1 MGILCKTCE
10 YTNTEIYNQER
21 NGDQPNH
28 RGIIYPKDFVES
40 MSGNQNKEKG
50 KEENE
55 EKEGNEDKEETIF
68 KFDHDDDEKEEEKP
82 IKTILKKKNSNL
94 KYKKYEKSIS
104 FRIEGKENDI
114 VEKTVKI
121 IENNQHKLDGQDI
134 KRKKY
139 KNKTVN
145 EPKKSILG
153 NKGNDSNLN
162 SHFSDEIWFRRKKKS
177 TTLMENSK
185 MLQQFFLAEMK
196 VPISHEILVP
206 QKKGNPSEKYIRGKQ
221 IGKGTFGN
229 VYESKNLIFNN
240 KVAMKVIPK
249 NERMDQ
255 LLLKNEIIIL
265 KKLSH
270 PNIVRIYEFYES
282 CNCYYLINE
291 YCSGGEL
298 FNYINNSKFNEQQ
311 LSIIFYQVFSGLKYL
326 HENNILHRDLK
337 PENIL
342 VCKKELDLEAGEE
355 YFWVKII
362 DFGTAK
368 IFEND
373 KKENSV
379 VGSPY
384 YIAPEV
390 LNKNYNEKCDSW
402 SVGVILYMF
411 LVGRPPFDGQNNFE
425 IIHSIR
431 HKNYDENNEK
441 LLSHS
446 PEVRDLISHLLEK
459 DINKRF
465 SAKEALNHIWF
476 KKFDGRKLFRNFEEK
491 DMQPYIDNLFNYSY
505 TSKIQPLV
513 IAFLVHNLPSTES
526 CHDILKLYRYLNES
540 GDCKL
545 TKDELIKGL
554 KKYRNI
560 EEIEK
565 KVDNLYRLL
574 DADINGF
581 IEYEEFLR
589 ACIDK
594 KELFNDEYLKYAFK
608 FLDRDNNN
616 VISSEQ
622 IISAFLVRKKKNEL
636 FELSITNAINEVD
649 QDEDGKINFEEF
661 KILMLKSMN

>member
-1 MGILCKTCE
+1 MGILCKTCD
-10 YTNTEIYNQER
+10 YSATEIYNSER
-21 NGDQPNH
+21 NGSQPNH
-28 RGIIYPKDFVES
+28 RGIIYPKDFVDS
-40 MSGNQNKEKG
+40 MNIKKNKEKEEEKEEKDE
-50 KEENE
+50 KEEN
-55 EKEGNEDKEETIF
+55 EETIF
-68 KFDHDDDEKEEEKP
+68 KFEHDDDEKVEEKP
-82 IKTILKKKNSNL
+82 PKKIMKKMSSCF
-94 KYKKYEKSIS
+94 KYKKYEKSKS
-104 FRIEGKENDI
+104 FHLKKSDKEIE
-114 VEKTVKI
+114 EKTVKI
-121 IENNQHKLDGQDI
+121 IENKKHMEQGI

-145 EPKKSILG
+145 EPKKNIVG
-153 NKGNDSNLN
+153 NNENKDTNANSNSN
-162 SHFSDEIWFRRKKKS
+162 EEVWYRRKKKS
-177 TTLMENSK
+177 TTLMQNSK
-185 MLQQFFLAEMK
+185 MLKQFFLAEMK

-206 QKKGNPSEKYIRGKQ
+206 QTKGNPNEKYIRGKQ

-249 NERMDQ
+249 NERMDK
-255 LLLKNEIIIL
+255 LFFKNEIDIL

-291 YCSGGEL
+291 YCSEGEL

-342 VCKKELDLEAGEE
+342 IFKKEVDLLANEE

-373 KKENSV
+373 KNENTV

-390 LNKNYNEKCDSW
+390 LNKNYNEKCDTW

-411 LVGRPPFDGQNNFE
+411 LVGRPPFDGQNNLE
-425 IIHSIR
+425 IIHSIK
-431 HKNYDENNEK
+431 HKNYDENNAK
-441 LLSHS
+441 LLTHS

-476 KKFDGRKLFRNFEEK
+476 KKFDGRKLFGNFEEK
-491 DMQPYIDNLFNYSY
+491 DIQPYIDNLFNYSY

-526 CHDILKLYRYLNES
+526 CHDILKLYRYLNKS

-554 KKYRNI
+554 KKFRNI
-560 EEIEK
+560 EEIEA
-565 KVDNLYRLL
+565 KVDNLFRLL

-608 FLDRDNNN
+608 FLDRNNNN
-616 VISSEQ
+616 VLSSEQ
-622 IISAFLVRKKKNEL
+622 IISSFIVSKKKNEL
-636 FELSITNAINEVD
+636 FKLSIINAINEVD

>member
-1 MGILCKTCE
+1 
-10 YTNTEIYNQER
+10 
-21 NGDQPNH
+21 
-28 RGIIYPKDFVES
+28 
-40 MSGNQNKEKG
+40 
-50 KEENE
+50 
-55 EKEGNEDKEETIF
+55 
-68 KFDHDDDEKEEEKP
+68 
-82 IKTILKKKNSNL
+82 
-94 KYKKYEKSIS
+94 
-104 FRIEGKENDI
+104 
-114 VEKTVKI
+114 
-121 IENNQHKLDGQDI
+121 
-134 KRKKY
+134 
-139 KNKTVN
+139 
-145 EPKKSILG
+145 
-153 NKGNDSNLN
+153 
-162 SHFSDEIWFRRKKKS
+162 
-177 TTLMENSK
+177 
-185 MLQQFFLAEMK
+185 
-196 VPISHEILVP
+196 
-206 QKKGNPSEKYIRGKQ
+206 
-221 IGKGTFGN
+221 
-229 VYESKNLIFNN
+229 
-240 KVAMKVIPK
+240 MKVIPK
-249 NERMDQ
+249 NETMDQ
-255 LLLKNEIIIL
+255 LLLKNEINIL

-291 YCSGGEL
+291 FCSGGEL

-326 HENNILHRDLK
+326 HENKILHRDLK

-373 KKENSV
+373 KNENTV

-431 HKNYDENNEK
+431 HNNYDENNEK

-465 SAKEALNHIWF
+465 SAKEALNHVWF

-491 DMQPYIDNLFNYSY
+491 DMQPYIDNLFSYSY

-565 KVDNLYRLL
+565 KVDNLFRLL

>member
-21 NGDQPNH
+21 NGDQTNF

-40 MSGNQNKEKG
+40 MSINKNKEKE
-50 KEENE
+50 KE
-55 EKEGNEDKEETIF
+55 EKEENEDKEETIF

-82 IKTILKKKNSNL
+82 IKTILKKKNSSH

-134 KRKKY
+134 KRKKF

-145 EPKKSILG
+145 EPKKSTFG

-162 SHFSDEIWFRRKKKS
+162 SHFTDEIWFRRKKKS

-249 NERMDQ
+249 NETMDQ
-255 LLLKNEIIIL
+255 LLLKNEINIL

-291 YCSGGEL
+291 FCSGGEL

-326 HENNILHRDLK
+326 HENKILHRDLK

-373 KKENSV
+373 KNENTV

-431 HKNYDENNEK
+431 HNNYDENNEK

-446 PEVRDLISHLLEK
+446 PEVRDFISHLLEK

-465 SAKEALNHIWF
+465 SAKEALNHVWF

-491 DMQPYIDNLFNYSY
+491 DMQPYIDNLFSYSY

-565 KVDNLYRLL
+565 KVDNLFRLL